1 MTRIWKESVV
11 NKFEVIFR
19 NVSEVKYEATKSL
32 SLDNRL
38 PDLNPGFI
46 GCKVTT
52 VRIDPIILG

>member
-1 MTRIWKESVV
+1 MARIWKEAGL

-19 NVSEVKYEATKSL
+19 NLSGVKEEAMKSL
-32 SLDNRL
+32 RQDKRH

-52 VRIDPIILG
+52 VRIDPIILD